1 MKKVICFVIM
11 IMLLFCSCSPSTE
24 DLWQEQYDLGMRYL
38 SNGEY
43 EEAILAFNAA
53 IEIEAKRYEA
63 YISLADVYIELEQ
76 YDMAIK
82 VLEDAIGEIGEIE
95 VLLNALTE
103 LSAKI
108 VPDESAETIKEGIKI
123 NAISG
128 TLDLSNITYSYLPD
142 KTLVDMDAGEKVL
155 ASGGAERVG
164 AAKSSFYHKNHV
176 TGQSLRKDAV
186 FPTHGE
192 AISAMLTAL
201 LDGCIFS
208 LKDISCVGFKVV
220 HAKGVTGVQYLTE
233 DVLQAMADFNS
244 VAPAH
249 NPPYIAAIRQ
259 FAALM
264 PDTPLIGAF
273 ETAFHA
279 QMPPEAYLYPIP
291 LELSKQHAI
300 RRYGFHGASLEY
312 LSSWTS
318 EAMGRQD
325 LKLVCCHLGGS
336 GSLCA
341 VKNGISID
349 TTMGMGLQCG
359 VLQNNRIG
367 DMDPY
372 IIFHLVEECGMT
384 LNDVKT
390 MLQTKSGLYGM
401 SGGISN
407 DLRDIEEAAVAGNT
421 DCQNAVK
428 AYSYHIKKYIGAY
441 TAAMGGLDAVV
452 FGGGIGR
459 NSASVRALALEGL
472 ECLGVKLDMDKNAN
486 AKGGD
491 DISASDSRVRIY
503 VVDTNEE
510 IIVARKAKCLLESS
524 LEG

>member
-1 MKKVICFVIM
+1 MNILICNVGSTS
-11 IMLLFCSCSPSTE
+11 LKYQLF
-24 DLWQEQYDLGMRYL
+24 
-38 SNGEY
+38 
-43 EEAILAFNAA
+43 
-53 IEIEAKRYEA
+53 
-63 YISLADVYIELEQ
+63 
-76 YDMAIK
+76 
-82 VLEDAIGEIGEIE
+82 
-95 VLLNALTE
+95 
-103 LSAKI
+103 
-108 VPDESAETIKEGIKI
+108 
-123 NAISG
+123 
-128 TLDLSNITYSYLPD
+128 
-142 KTLVDMDAGEKVL
+142 DMDAGEKVL
-155 ASGGAERVG
+155 CAGGAERVG
-164 AAKSSFYHKNHV
+164 AVKSTFYHKNSM
-176 TGQSLRKDAV
+176 TGDALRQDAC
-186 FPTHGE
+186 FPTHRE
-192 AISAMLTAL
+192 AISAMLEQL
-201 LDGCIFS
+201 LNGCISS
-208 LKDISCVGFKVV
+208 LTEISCVGFKVV

-259 FAALM
+259 FKELM
-264 PDTPLIGAF
+264 PDTPMIGSF

-291 LELSKQHAI
+291 LELSKEHSI

-312 LSSWTS
+312 LSTWTAK
-318 EAMGRQD
+318 EMGRND

-372 IIFHLVEECGMT
+372 IIFHLVEECGME
-384 LNDVKT
+384 LSDVKK

-401 SGGISN
+401 SGGVSN
-407 DLRDIEEAAVAGNT
+407 DLRDIQEQAELGNE
-421 DCQNAVK
+421 DCKNAVK
-428 AYSYHIKKYIGAY
+428 AYAYGIKKYIGAY
-441 TAAMGGLDAVV
+441 TAAMGGVDAVV

-459 NSASVRALALEGL
+459 NSDSVRALALEGL
-472 ECLGVKLDMDKNAN
+472 ECLGIRLDEIKNHN

-491 DISASDSRVRIY
+491 DISADGSPVRVY

-510 IIVARKAKCLLESS
+510 IIVARKARALL
-524 LEG
+524 LG

>member
-1 MKKVICFVIM
+1 MNILICNVGSTS
-11 IMLLFCSCSPSTE
+11 LKYQLF
-24 DLWQEQYDLGMRYL
+24 DMD
-38 SNGEY
+38 NGE
-43 EEAILAFNAA
+43 
-53 IEIEAKRYEA
+53 
-63 YISLADVYIELEQ
+63 Q
-76 YDMAIK
+76 
-82 VLEDAIGEIGEIE
+82 
-95 VLLNALTE
+95 
-103 LSAKI
+103 
-108 VPDESAETIKEGIKI
+108 
-123 NAISG
+123 
-128 TLDLSNITYSYLPD
+128 
-142 KTLVDMDAGEKVL
+142 VL

-164 AAKSSFYHKNHV
+164 AAKSLFYHKNAG
-176 TGQSLRKDAV
+176 TGESVRMDAI

-192 AISAMLTAL
+192 AITMMLEHL
-201 LDGCIFS
+201 MNGCIRS
-208 LKDISCVGFKVV
+208 MDEISCVGFKVV

-259 FAALM
+259 FKAIM
-264 PDTPLIGAF
+264 PDTPMVGSF

-291 LELSKQHAI
+291 LELSKKHAI

-312 LSSWTS
+312 LSTWTAK
-318 EAMGRQD
+318 EMGRED

-349 TTMGMGLQCG
+349 TTMGMSLQCG

-372 IIFHLVEECGMT
+372 IIFYLAEECDMD
-384 LNDVKT
+384 LQAIKT

-407 DLRDIEEAAVAGNT
+407 DLRDIQEAADAGNV
-421 DCQNAVK
+421 DCQNAVT
-428 AYSYHIKKYIGAY
+428 AYAYGIKKYIGAY
-441 TAAMGGLDAVV
+441 TAAMGGVDAIV

-459 NSASVRALALEGL
+459 NSSSVRAAALEGL
-472 ECLGVKLDMDKNAN
+472 ECLGVQLDMEKNEN
-486 AKGGD
+486 AKGGM
-491 DISASDSRVRIY
+491 DISAESSSVRIF

-510 IIVARKAKCLLESS
+510 IIVARKAQALLNS
-524 LEG
+524 